1 MQILKVTD
9 SCLHFPTMRFSIVNN
24 TRSTIKKYSLLVKLN
39 QHIKQLLQMD
49 RNSKE
54 INFS

>member
-1 MQILKVTD
+1 MFALSDIKRDFQLLIIKKK
-9 SCLHFPTMRFSIVNN
+9 
-24 TRSTIKKYSLLVKLN
+24 KKYSLLVKLN